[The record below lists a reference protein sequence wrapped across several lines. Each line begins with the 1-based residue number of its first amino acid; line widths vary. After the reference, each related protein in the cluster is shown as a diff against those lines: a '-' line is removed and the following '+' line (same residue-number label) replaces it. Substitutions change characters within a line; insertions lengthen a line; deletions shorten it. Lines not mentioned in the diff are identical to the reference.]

1 MKVHELAPPS
11 GATRERR
18 RIGRGHG
25 SGRVKTAGAGTKGQ
39 NARSGKGVKLFFE
52 GGQNPWTM
60 KIPRRRGF
68 SHARFRREAQIVN
81 LSSIERTFG
90 DGDTVTLELLERHGL
105 VRDGSGGQSV
115 KLLGNGSLSKSVH
128 LQVHAASA
136 AARAAVERAGGTL
149 KFLGGETQD
158 AGGDAETSDGAGGD
172 SAAAR
177 EDSESSQATA
187 VDR

>member
-18 RIGRGHG
+18 RLGRGHG
-25 SGRVKTAGAGTKGQ
+25 SGRGKTAGAGTKGQ
-39 NARSGKGVKLFFE
+39 NARSGKGPKPFFE

-81 LSSIERTFG
+81 LGSIDRTFG
-90 DGDTVTLELLERHGL
+90 EGERVTLELLEQHGL
-105 VRDGSGGQSV
+105 VRDGSGGQPV
-115 KLLGNGSLSKSVH
+115 KLLGAGGISKRLH

-136 AARAAVERAGGTL
+136 AARAAVERAGGTVEL
-149 KFLGGETQD
+149 LGGGVENACADRSTSPS
-158 AGGDAETSDGAGGD
+158 AGGNSGAAQEDGE
-172 SAAAR
+172 R
-177 EDSESSQATA
+177 SQGTV

>member
-25 SGRVKTAGAGTKGQ
+25 SGRVKTGGAGTKGQ
-39 NARSGKGVKLFFE
+39 NARSGKGVKPFFE

-90 DGDTVTLELLERHGL
+90 DGDTVTPELLERRGL
-105 VRDGSGGQSV
+105 IRDGSGAQPV
-115 KLLGNGSLSKSVH
+115 KLLGDGMLSKRVH

-136 AARAAVERAGGTL
+136 AARAAVEGAGGTL
-149 KFLGGETQD
+149 KLLDGGADQAGAAGGENG
-158 AGGDAETSDGAGGD
+158 ADGV
-172 SAAAR
+172 AAR
-177 EDSESSQATA
+177 EEPDGSHAAGAE
-187 VDR
+187 R

>member
-1 MKVHELAPPS
+1 MKVHELAPPN

-25 SGRVKTAGAGTKGQ
+25 SGRGKTGGVGTKGQ
-39 NARSGKGVKLFFE
+39 NARSGKGVKPFFE

-68 SHARFRREAQIVN
+68 SHARFRREAQIVS
-81 LSSIERTFG
+81 LGSIERTFG

-105 VRDGSGGQSV
+105 VRDGSGGQPV
-115 KLLGNGSLSKSVH
+115 KLLGNGGLSKSVH

-149 KFLGGETQD
+149 QLVGGGTPD
-158 AGGDAETSDGAGGD
+158 ANGDAVASDDAADEPDAAGE
-172 SAAAR
+172 SA
-177 EDSESSQATA
+177 
-187 VDR
+187 